1 MILYPAYS
9 FLGAPMDAQVAQF
22 RSRAVPGIW
31 RTGSGVS
38 SSQTHAVDTRRKV
51 QRGVP
56 PLITWLALSGAAA
69 RWASD
74 RPAILCL
81 CGEGPE
87 GTWASTAHAEGG
99 GCWGRENRCGAAE
112 AAWTGPCKDLPAAA
126 PRRTTA
132 RTSAAARRGLTVMV
146 SCVEGRGKCTT
157 GNPLP
162 ALGTSG
168 GYFIRYPV
176 QYRIQYCTPYSSL
189 YCRIPGGTNVDPC
202 HFSRAYG

>member
-1 MILYPAYS
+1 
-9 FLGAPMDAQVAQF
+9 MDAQVAQF

-74 RPAILCL
+74 RPAIPCL

-146 SCVEGRGKCTT
+146 SCVEGNVPREIHYQRWV
-157 GNPLP
+157 P
-162 ALGTSG
+162 AVGILFG
-168 GYFIRYPV
+168 IRYSTEYSTAPRTVPCTAGYPAV
-176 QYRIQYCTPYSSL
+176 QTWTRVIF
-189 YCRIPGGTNVDPC
+189 RGRMV
-202 HFSRAYG
+202 